1 MWTLIKLGLMLLVG
15 ILIYNYFFGS
25 VEEKDTSKKIFTE
38 VRDLSKATWGLL
50 RSEKQKFN
58 EGKYDEAV
66 DKVDGL
72 LDRLRGHAK
81 TIDDNKDLL
90 TRLDRLD
97 RERNELEEKIDH
109 PSNYEGTEK
118 QRQAEVRREWEAL
131 MAETED
137 LMQDMERR
145 K

>member
-38 VRDLSKATWGLL
+38 VRDLGKATWGLL

-97 RERNELEEKIDH
+97 RERNELEEKIDR
-109 PSNYEGTEK
+109 PSDYEGTEK